1 MAHAGPQALLQD
13 VIASLAL
20 PAEDWERRVAGLRQ
34 LASLAPLLAA
44 LPDAA
49 EVLLGLHATL
59 SRQILDRRS
68 AVAREALESTA
79 HLATSCGRAAEQL
92 AVQLYPALMAALAT
106 TMGVVCEAAEAAS
119 RALLAHAPSR
129 ALLCLVC
136 ATAARD
142 RNARLRGAAAR
153 HALRALCDWDG
164 SLLERGAEAA
174 QAAAAAAVV
183 DASAE
188 VRAAGKELW
197 AACAARWPDWAAGEV
212 ADAGRRD
219 AGLCERLSQLLPRPD
234 PEPEEVGRRRVGLT
248 LRRADPGVG
257 SAGLRHD
264 AVGPGRAAVRLI
276 DPAPL
281 GGQAAPTPY
290 AGLRRGAPPL
300 LGPTDSENVDANTGP
315 NRQGGL
321 LAPCAKGSE
330 AICKPARDSEQEA
343 PAPPPRGSRPHD
355 AACLPAPPP
364 SAAARLGR
372 SRKSIGGAALRV
384 ALANRACS
392 LERAAAEEGEALA
405 DPGVASQAMAQQ
417 ADGSADPQEPASSA
431 ATAQT
436 STPHHPPPPSPA
448 PGAALASLVAR
459 LGAPG
464 QGWRERTA
472 GLECLARELRPR
484 DDGGGEAPC
493 LRLPRHLGDRLAAVL
508 HDATAE
514 PHARVAAA
522 GLDCLARALAS
533 PGLAAAL
540 EAHLD
545 RLVPC
550 IFLRMVD
557 VKEALR
563 QGAEACLAPLTRLPA
578 PDALCAALA
587 ATLAAHRGVRVRAAV
602 LAFALASGAA
612 ARGAGGAT
620 PGLHALLA
628 AAARLLGDRAPELR
642 RGSAALLAPC
652 TACPERRALMAAL
665 VGRVPAEARPALANL
680 LRAGAAPGREPAGE
694 VRVCQGPREDPGAV
708 ETGAGEAE
716 PASVDVGAAE
726 IATPPEGEPV
736 LPGAATDD
744 RADGGTSEAASPPT
758 VVEAGTGDQAAA
770 RADRATTAATGA
782 PSTCLASLP
791 ARAKALETAL
801 SKVTAADADIAT
813 ILAAEAAFFA
823 MLDSSPADHRVS
835 LAWLL
840 AEHAA
845 AGDAAGRAALV
856 GLRRLLAAAQK
867 VPGKVDGA
875 SLHGC
880 LSRCQTSRDPLVRAM
895 ASDCLRAS
903 RC

>member
-1 MAHAGPQALLQD
+1 
-13 VIASLAL
+13 
-20 PAEDWERRVAGLRQ
+20 
-34 LASLAPLLAA
+34 
-44 LPDAA
+44 
-49 EVLLGLHATL
+49 
-59 SRQILDRRS
+59 
-68 AVAREALESTA
+68 
-79 HLATSCGRAAEQL
+79 
-92 AVQLYPALMAALAT
+92 
-106 TMGVVCEAAEAAS
+106 
-119 RALLAHAPSR
+119 
-129 ALLCLVC
+129 
-136 ATAARD
+136 
-142 RNARLRGAAAR
+142 
-153 HALRALCDWDG
+153 
-164 SLLERGAEAA
+164 
-174 QAAAAAAVV
+174 
-183 DASAE
+183 
-188 VRAAGKELW
+188 
-197 AACAARWPDWAAGEV
+197 V

-321 LAPCAKGSE
+321 LAP
-330 AICKPARDSEQEA
+330 
-343 PAPPPRGSRPHD
+343 RPHD

-431 ATAQT
+431 TTAQT

-533 PGLAAAL
+533 PGLAVAL
-540 EAHLD
+540 EAHLE

-578 PDALCAALA
+578 PDA
-587 ATLAAHRGVRVRAAV
+587 
-602 LAFALASGAA
+602 
-612 ARGAGGAT
+612 
-620 PGLHALLA
+620 
-628 AAARLLGDRAPELR
+628 
-642 RGSAALLAPC
+642 
-652 TACPERRALMAAL
+652 
-665 VGRVPAEARPALANL
+665 
-680 LRAGAAPGREPAGE
+680 
-694 VRVCQGPREDPGAV
+694 
-708 ETGAGEAE
+708 
-716 PASVDVGAAE
+716 
-726 IATPPEGEPV
+726 
-736 LPGAATDD
+736 
-744 RADGGTSEAASPPT
+744 
-758 VVEAGTGDQAAA
+758 
-770 RADRATTAATGA
+770 
-782 PSTCLASLP
+782 
-791 ARAKALETAL
+791 
-801 SKVTAADADIAT
+801 
-813 ILAAEAAFFA
+813 
-823 MLDSSPADHRVS
+823 
-835 LAWLL
+835 
-840 AEHAA
+840 
-845 AGDAAGRAALV
+845 
-856 GLRRLLAAAQK
+856 
-867 VPGKVDGA
+867 
-875 SLHGC
+875 
-880 LSRCQTSRDPLVRAM
+880 
-895 ASDCLRAS
+895 
-903 RC
+903 

>member
-49 EVLLGLHATL
+49 E
-59 SRQILDRRS
+59 ILDRRS

-188 VRAAGKELW
+188 VRAAGKEVW

-417 ADGSADPQEPASSA
+417 ADGSADPQEPASS
-431 ATAQT
+431 
-436 STPHHPPPPSPA
+436 
-448 PGAALASLVAR
+448 
-459 LGAPG
+459 
-464 QGWRERTA
+464 
-472 GLECLARELRPR
+472 LECLARELRPR

-533 PGLAAAL
+533 PGLAVAL
-540 EAHLD
+540 EAHLE

-578 PDALCAALA
+578 PDAL
-587 ATLAAHRGVRVRAAV
+587 
-602 LAFALASGAA
+602 
-612 ARGAGGAT
+612 
-620 PGLHALLA
+620 
-628 AAARLLGDRAPELR
+628 
-642 RGSAALLAPC
+642 
-652 TACPERRALMAAL
+652 
-665 VGRVPAEARPALANL
+665 
-680 LRAGAAPGREPAGE
+680 
-694 VRVCQGPREDPGAV
+694 
-708 ETGAGEAE
+708 
-716 PASVDVGAAE
+716 
-726 IATPPEGEPV
+726 
-736 LPGAATDD
+736 
-744 RADGGTSEAASPPT
+744 EAASPPT

-823 MLDSSPADHRVS
+823 MLG
-835 LAWLL
+835 
-840 AEHAA
+840 EGG
-845 AGDAAGRAALV
+845 AGG
-856 GLRRLLAAAQK
+856 
-867 VPGKVDGA
+867 
-875 SLHGC
+875 
-880 LSRCQTSRDPLVRAM
+880 
-895 ASDCLRAS
+895 
-903 RC
+903 

>member
-49 EVLLGLHATL
+49 E
-59 SRQILDRRS
+59 ILDRRS

-129 ALLCLVC
+129 ALLCLV
-136 ATAARD
+136 
-142 RNARLRGAAAR
+142 
-153 HALRALCDWDG
+153 
-164 SLLERGAEAA
+164 S
-174 QAAAAAAVV
+174 
-183 DASAE
+183 
-188 VRAAGKELW
+188 
-197 AACAARWPDWAAGEV
+197 
-212 ADAGRRD
+212 
-219 AGLCERLSQLLPRPD
+219 
-234 PEPEEVGRRRVGLT
+234 
-248 LRRADPGVG
+248 
-257 SAGLRHD
+257 
-264 AVGPGRAAVRLI
+264 
-276 DPAPL
+276 
-281 GGQAAPTPY
+281 
-290 AGLRRGAPPL
+290 
-300 LGPTDSENVDANTGP
+300 
-315 NRQGGL
+315 
-321 LAPCAKGSE
+321 
-330 AICKPARDSEQEA
+330 
-343 PAPPPRGSRPHD
+343 
-355 AACLPAPPP
+355 
-364 SAAARLGR
+364 
-372 SRKSIGGAALRV
+372 
-384 ALANRACS
+384 
-392 LERAAAEEGEALA
+392 
-405 DPGVASQAMAQQ
+405 
-417 ADGSADPQEPASSA
+417 
-431 ATAQT
+431 
-436 STPHHPPPPSPA
+436 
-448 PGAALASLVAR
+448 
-459 LGAPG
+459 
-464 QGWRERTA
+464 
-472 GLECLARELRPR
+472 
-484 DDGGGEAPC
+484 
-493 LRLPRHLGDRLAAVL
+493 
-508 HDATAE
+508 
-514 PHARVAAA
+514 
-522 GLDCLARALAS
+522 
-533 PGLAAAL
+533 
-540 EAHLD
+540 
-545 RLVPC
+545 
-550 IFLRMVD
+550 
-557 VKEALR
+557 
-563 QGAEACLAPLTRLPA
+563 
-578 PDALCAALA
+578 
-587 ATLAAHRGVRVRAAV
+587 
-602 LAFALASGAA
+602 
-612 ARGAGGAT
+612 
-620 PGLHALLA
+620 
-628 AAARLLGDRAPELR
+628 
-642 RGSAALLAPC
+642 
-652 TACPERRALMAAL
+652 
-665 VGRVPAEARPALANL
+665 
-680 LRAGAAPGREPAGE
+680 PGREPAGE

-867 VPGKVDGA
+867 APGKVDGA

-880 LSRCQTSRDPLVRAM
+880 LGRCQTSRDPLVRAM